1 MLVTLAA
8 GSALITAIDIPDAV
22 NAASLGAKT
31 VNTLFLSDTAGMSPA
46 LVTAAFKIEKLVFV
60 LSISPMVLPA

>member
-8 GSALITAIDIPDAV
+8 GSALITAMEIPEAA
-22 NAASLGAKT
+22 NAALLGAKT

-46 LVTAAFKIEKLVFV
+46 LVTAAFSIEKLVFV